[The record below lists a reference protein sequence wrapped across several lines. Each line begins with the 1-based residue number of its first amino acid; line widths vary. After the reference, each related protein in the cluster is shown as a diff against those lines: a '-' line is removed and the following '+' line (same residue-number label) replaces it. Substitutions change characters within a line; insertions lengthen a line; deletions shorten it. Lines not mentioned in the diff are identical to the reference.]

1 MKQLILAL
9 ILIYL
14 EPAAFATQLTSADS
28 RSIISTRFSFEPKI
42 AQHALPQGMTA
53 YAIGAKKTMAHLI
66 ETTPFITKINKEDGE
81 KLAPNVSRFFVGIGN
96 TNVIADIVTLTDNSF
111 LGELGQQIRGGV
123 MLKNNYELNFGVYWR
138 NCPGISRFPGYNY
151 SKFSGVSTALMYEF
165 KKQGSRWGVPIGLE
179 VLSYTKNFT
188 YTNEGKNFYDNY
200 KAFSYGPKIGL
211 RYHVSALYFVEAEC
225 EALYEHFTSEVN
237 WGEKETIK
245 ANKIGSFKFIGL
257 SFNRRI

>member
-14 EPAAFATQLTSADS
+14 EPAAFATQLTSAS
-28 RSIISTRFSFEPKI
+28 NHSIASSHFSFEPKI
-42 AQHALPQGMTA
+42 AQPGLPQSITA
-53 YAIGAKKTMAHLI
+53 SAIGTKNTRTHFSQTKPI
-66 ETTPFITKINKEDGE
+66 ITKINKEDGA
-81 KLAPNVSRFFVGIGN
+81 KLAPNVPRFFIGIGN
-96 TNVIADIVTLTDNSF
+96 NNVIADIVTLTDKSF

-123 MLKNNYELNFGVYWR
+123 MLKNNYEFNFGVYWR

-151 SKFSGVSTALMYEF
+151 SKFSGASAALMYEF